1 MPEQG
6 NFSISDLFQNCA
18 TPSLNHPENSTEN
31 NEAKDVSTLETEAQ
45 QSEDMSDSSSDIFY
59 DYDSDSDE
67 YYSLDEIDISTVS
80 TKHDTMSA
88 EC

>member
-1 MPEQG
+1 M
-6 NFSISDLFQNCA
+6 
-18 TPSLNHPENSTEN
+18 
-31 NEAKDVSTLETEAQ
+31 STLEKEVQ

-80 TKHDTMSA
+80 TKDGTMSA
-88 EC
+88 ES